1 MWFRVEPGRGVPIY
15 VQLMEQI
22 RRAVASG
29 VLAPGEQLPSVR
41 ELALQLSINPNT
53 VSRAY
58 QELEHE
64 GIIYTLRGRGTF
76 VATPSSTL
84 TDRERL
90 RRLDEAVERLF
101 VEAYQ
106 LRCTPAEVL
115 AAVKKKVAGMG
126 GKDTQKGEV
135 EHDDE

>member
-76 VATPSSTL
+76 VAASSHTL

-90 RRLDEAVERLF
+90 RRLNEAVEKLF

-126 GKDTQKGEV
+126 GKDTQKEEI

>member
-15 VQLMEQI
+15 VQLMDQI

-29 VLAPGEQLPSVR
+29 VLAPGEQMPPVR

-76 VATPSSTL
+76 VAAPSSTL

-90 RRLDEAVERLF
+90 RRLDEAVEKLF

-106 LRCTPAEVL
+106 LHCTPAEVL
-115 AAVKKKVAGMG
+115 AAVKKKVAGMDS
-126 GKDTQKGEV
+126 KDTQKEEM
-135 EHDDE
+135 EHGDE